1 MYPALVVDHRS
12 TQGGGG
18 LAGMSLVRAAAAAVD
33 MVQTERCVL
42 GQVTVWLAGSRK
54 H

>member
-12 TQGGGG
+12 IQGGGG
-18 LAGMSLVRAAAAAVD
+18 LAGMSLVGAAAAAVD
-33 MVQTERCVL
+33 MVQPERYVL
-42 GQVTVWLAGSRK
+42 AQVIVWLAGSRK